1 MKRFTLFVLAALL
14 LASTA
19 VVAAPFSDVPASHWA
34 FDAINKLSDKGI
46 VQGFPD
52 GKFKGNKGLTR
63 FDLAMVTAKMLAYVE
78 QMFESGV
85 GTNLVTKA
93 DLQTLEKLT
102 VEFADELALLGVKVT
117 SLEDDMQVVKEDV
130 SFLKKDVEGIKDYI
144 AKGGMEKVKLGGD
157 MLVRHTN
164 ITHKHDWAA
173 NALNGTNR
181 AGNSDNSLTES
192 MIGLT
197 FNANIDENI
206 SAFVYWAMLDYNT
219 TNIGTGNAQSGL
231 NSAFGLG
238 TIGGNKTSDNTV
250 YQAYLEVKDMFRFGG
265 DFVFGRNLYAHNHAL
280 LLNNYI
286 DIIRYSKKIGDVNMT
301 MQTIFDRHQGSY
313 KDDAGVDFR
322 GVWNLDLNTTYR
334 KHDFYLGL
342 YGQDEPNLIARNRMP
357 NNASPATGTAPLFIA
372 PAAALL
378 TGPVALGNTVAG
390 QQTSDKRWDVEFGS
404 KGPIGNCGH
413 WSYDLGFAFTHYE
426 ADVLNTAADIAASGS
441 AWISPD
447 MNGWMGHAAVKWDSK
462 KHWAAKIAG
471 TFADDE
477 SVGAISINND
487 MRYMD
492 AAETPYEDIARGN
505 NYFDRGLVNMYD
517 LKPQTEYRPNN
528 TKHYFRLAGDFLG
541 EMKDKVSNDMT
552 RHLNG
557 QGRVND
563 AAAIPADKS
572 NTAYD
577 SYNSL
582 GIADPEAT
590 VVTFEYRYQL
600 TENTRIRVGYTSFD
614 LLGDAQRK
622 TAALPKFSA
631 GRGLNNDYDYHM
643 FWTEI
648 YTLY

>member
-1 MKRFTLFVLAALL
+1 
-14 LASTA
+14 
-19 VVAAPFSDVPASHWA
+19 
-34 FDAINKLSDKGI
+34 
-46 VQGFPD
+46 
-52 GKFKGNKGLTR
+52 
-63 FDLAMVTAKMLAYVE
+63 
-78 QMFESGV
+78 
-85 GTNLVTKA
+85 
-93 DLQTLEKLT
+93 
-102 VEFADELALLGVKVT
+102 
-117 SLEDDMQVVKEDV
+117 
-130 SFLKKDVEGIKDYI
+130 
-144 AKGGMEKVKLGGD
+144 
-157 MLVRHTN
+157 
-164 ITHKHDWAA
+164 
-173 NALNGTNR
+173 
-181 AGNSDNSLTES
+181 
-192 MIGLT
+192 
-197 FNANIDENI
+197 
-206 SAFVYWAMLDYNT
+206 
-219 TNIGTGNAQSGL
+219 
-231 NSAFGLG
+231 
-238 TIGGNKTSDNTV
+238 
-250 YQAYLEVKDMFRFGG
+250 
-265 DFVFGRNLYAHNHAL
+265 
-280 LLNNYI
+280 
-286 DIIRYSKKIGDVNMT
+286 
-301 MQTIFDRHQGSY
+301 MQTIFDRHPGSY
-313 KDDAGVDFR
+313 KDDAAVDFR

-334 KHDFYLGL
+334 KHDFYLGM
-342 YGQDEPNLIARNRMP
+342 YGQDEPNQINLKLMP
-357 NNASPATGTAPLFIA
+357 TLFNAQVTTAALPFIATGAT
-372 PAAALL
+372 
-378 TGPVALGNTVAG
+378 VLGNAVAG

-517 LKPQTEYRPNN
+517 LKLQTEYRPNN